1 MGNIVFLWKDQ
12 EVYEILLDGETIGTL
27 YKDETKLWQLRPNHH
42 IRDEDLHAFL
52 ASSFSSEYW
61 EHLASARQSIRQSLQ
76 QYKAMRK

>member
-1 MGNIVFLWKDQ
+1 MGNVLFLWKDQ

-27 YKDETKLWQLRPNHH
+27 CKGEKKLWQLRPNHL
-42 IRDEDLHAFL
+42 IGDDDLHAFL

-61 EHLASARQSIRQSLQ
+61 EHVASARQSIRQSLR